1 MRASPYDLAELGY
14 PAVKIETP
22 AGKAEYVAGQR
33 RFAEAGQLLRRRV
46 LDALDVLD
54 GAAGSAGGAPAPQRR

>member
-1 MRASPYDLAELGY
+1 
-14 PAVKIETP
+14 VKIETP
-22 AGKAEYVAGQR
+22 TGKAEYVAGQR

-54 GAAGSAGGAPAPQRR
+54 VLDVLDGAAGSAGGAPAPQRR